1 MNDQFRACQ
10 QRYGA
15 IVQGAHAL
23 FCQEMKAEFG
33 EEWDVEAEN
42 SLRENKD
49 PGNWDVHKILI
60 VMGNSWHDV
69 FGKRLGFDEKN
80 LVFELRNV
88 RNRWAHQEKFNSSD
102 AFQPLDSMERLLGSI
117 SAPEAKELACSGKI

>member
-1 MNDQFRACQ
+1 MTNFERVSKGMELLYRGLMPYFA
-10 QRYGA
+10 R
-15 IVQGAHAL
+15 
-23 FCQEMKAEFG
+23 EMKAEFG

-102 AFQPLDSMERLLGSI
+102 AFRALDSMERLLSSI
-117 SAPEAKELACSGKI
+117 SAPRLKKLACSGKI